1 VTTDIHVG
9 GAKMEKGDKEKGD
22 KEKGDKIP
30 ILVGCGFILTF
41 LLLAAY
47 LDYNPNQEV
56 PEQFN
61 SGDLIS
67 GAPMPDTLMP
77 LEIILTSQNGTN
89 QTLNGYI
96 FNSSVRREVMFLNID
111 ELNKMGIKEVRVW
124 TKP

>member
-1 VTTDIHVG
+1 MEKGD
-9 GAKMEKGDKEKGD
+9 KEKGDKEKGD

-61 SGDLIS
+61 SRDLIS